1 MRKQF
6 SRALA
11 LAAVGAAPAV
21 VQAQT
26 AATVAGRVTAEG
38 GVPVAGASVFIPS
51 LNLGSTTRE
60 DGTYTFTV
68 PGARAAGQTV
78 TISVR
83 RVGYRTASAQ
93 ITLSGARL
101 RQDFT
106 IVASAVQLG
115 AVVVQGAGL
124 STTAERLGSVRT
136 AVDTQAIVR
145 ANEPNVTQALAA
157 KAPGVVVNQQAGD
170 PGASS
175 KIVIRG
181 LNTIQG
187 TGQPLFVVDGTP
199 INNQTVSTS
208 GGTNVGGATVTT
220 NRAYDLNPD
229 DIESVEVLKSAAA
242 AAIYGARASQGVILI
257 TTKKGRAGQTHYA
270 LRSTGSVDHVNR
282 VPSLQ
287 RSFNQGSRGRN
298 AVCADQ
304 DCVLTGA
311 SWGAPIAAGTPTYDQ
326 ARAIF
331 ENGHLLDNQLQASGG
346 SDRTT
351 FFVSGGSSDQNG
363 VIVGN
368 NDFFRRQTF
377 RLNATQ
383 RVSSA
388 FTASGN
394 FSYVDARG
402 GFVQRGSNISGIT
415 LGGWR
420 TTPTFNNRQYLD
432 TLYGLQRSYRYPNP
446 GPLSQNASR
455 VYDNPFF
462 VINRQQNTSNVGRAL
477 GNVNLG
483 YTPASFLT
491 INYTLGADYTSDERL
506 EGLPLSSS
514 ANPNGQVIRGNYVTY
529 IVDNLVNA
537 QLSHTFK
544 EGFETRLAI
553 GAELNSQRFQQNQTL
568 GSQLITDRLFQLSNA
583 ITVTPDVAN
592 GSDNRSLIRRESY
605 FAQLQQSVTQDLFA
619 TFTVRNDGFSTFGQ
633 SNRRNWFPSAQLAYV
648 FTNAF
653 NPGGVLS
660 DGKLRLAFGQTGTEP
675 GVYLTTGGF
684 IGGSPAVTGYYS
696 TGGFG
701 DQLYQGQNG
710 QGALSTFYRL
720 AQPNLRPERQN
731 ELEGGFD
738 VGLFR
743 NFADL
748 SFTMYRR
755 VARDVIFDLP
765 LPPSSG
771 FALQANN
778 AAKIQNRGVEVS
790 LNLRPVRTKDVD
802 LTLGFQYAQNRNRVL
817 SLIGADAV
825 GLPTGGYFGGSVT
838 PSAVVGYSLGVFRGV
853 DFARCGRGLT
863 TLGSDNVGAA
873 CAGAPNG
880 ALYIG
885 ADGFPIEDPTVRVIG
900 DPTPIWTGGFRPSV
914 RYRKLTVSALGDIR
928 RGGVTWN
935 GTKGALYNFGV
946 SADQN
951 IRATCTSSAQ
961 SSCKGNAYVFG
972 KNFTPGKPVDQATP
986 EPTVGPG
993 AGKPVAIGQVWYTN
1007 LGSGFGPVSS
1017 QFLEPGNFFKLREL
1031 SLAYTFDQ
1039 PALRRIAGLSAVDV
1053 RVAGRNLFLSTK
1065 YTGVDPETNLGGA
1078 EVGAQGIDYFNTP
1091 LTRSVVFT
1099 VSLSR

>member
-1 MRKQF
+1 MHKQF

-11 LAAVGAAPAV
+11 MAAVGIAVPAMA
-21 VQAQT
+21 QAQT
-26 AATVAGRVTAEG
+26 AATVAGRVTSEG

-51 LNLGSTTRE
+51 LSVGSTTRE
-60 DGTYTFTV
+60 DGTYSFTV
-68 PGARAAGQTV
+68 PGARATGQTV
-78 TISVR
+78 AVSVR
-83 RVGYRTASAQ
+83 RVGYRTATAQ
-93 ITLSGARL
+93 VTLAGGGRI

-106 IVASAVQLG
+106 IATSAVQLG

-145 ANEPNVTQALAA
+145 SNEPNVTQALAA
-157 KAPGVVVNQQAGD
+157 KAPGVIVNQQAGD

-199 INNQTVSTS
+199 INNETTSTS
-208 GGTNVGGATVTT
+208 GGTNVGGATVST

-257 TTKKGRAGQTHYA
+257 TTKRGRAGQTRYS
-270 LRSTGSVDHVNR
+270 LRSTGTVDHVNR
-282 VPSLQ
+282 LPSLQ
-287 RSFNQGSRGRN
+287 RSFGQGSGGKN
-298 AVCADQ
+298 AVCTVQ
-304 DCVLTGA
+304 DCRLTSS
-311 SWGAPIAAGTPTYDQ
+311 SWGAPVAAGTPTYDQ

-331 ENGHLLDNQLQASGG
+331 ENGNLFDNALQASGG
-346 SDRTT
+346 TDRTT
-351 FFVSGGSSDQNG
+351 FFVSGASSDQNG
-363 VIVGN
+363 VIVG
-368 NDFFRRQTF
+368 DHDTYRRQSF

-383 RVSSA
+383 RVSSQ
-388 FTASGN
+388 FNVTGN
-394 FSYVDARG
+394 FSYIDSRG
-402 GFVQRGSNISGIT
+402 QFVQRGSNISGIT

-420 TTPTFNNRQYLD
+420 TPPTFNNNNYVD
-432 TLYGLQRSYRYPNP
+432 SASGLQRSYRFPNP
-446 GPLSQNASR
+446 SPLSGTAGR
-455 VYDNPFF
+455 GYDNPMF

-477 GNVNLG
+477 GNINVG
-483 YTPASFLT
+483 YSPASFLN

-506 EGLPLSSS
+506 EGLPQTSSS
-514 ANPNGQVIRGNYVTY
+514 NPFGQVTRGNYVTY
-529 IVDNLVNA
+529 IIDNLVNA
-537 QLSHTFK
+537 QASHTLR

-553 GAELNSQRFQQNQTL
+553 GAELNSQRYQQNQTL
-568 GSQLITDRLFQLSNA
+568 GSQLVTDQLYELSNA
-583 ITVTPDVAN
+583 ITVSPDVAN
-592 GSDNRSLIRRESY
+592 GADNRYLVRRESY
-605 FAQLQQSVTQDLFA
+605 FAQLQQSLFSDLFA
-619 TFTVRNDGFSTFGQ
+619 TVTVRNDGFSTFGAN
-633 SNRRNWFPSAQLAYV
+633 NRRNWFPSGQLAYV

-653 NPGGVLS
+653 NPGGKLS
-660 DGKLRLAFGQTGTEP
+660 DGKLRLAYGQTGTEP
-675 GVYLTTGGF
+675 GRYLTTGGF
-684 IGGSPAVTGYYS
+684 VGGSPAVSGYYGN
-696 TGGFG
+696 GGYG
-701 DQLYQGQNG
+701 DQLYQVQNG
-710 QGALSTFYRL
+710 QGTLSTYARL

-738 VGLFR
+738 VGFFR

-748 SFTMYRR
+748 SFTLYRR

-765 LPPSSG
+765 VAPSSG
-771 FALQANN
+771 FAVQANN

-790 LNLRPVRTKDVD
+790 FNLRPIRTKDVD
-802 LTLGFQYAQNRNRVL
+802 LTLGFQYAQNHNRVL

-825 GLPTGGYFGGSVT
+825 ALPTGGYFGGSVT

-863 TLGSDNVGAA
+863 TISGSDVGAA

-885 ADGFPIEDPTVRVIG
+885 SDGFPIADPTVRVIG

-928 RGGVTWN
+928 RGGVVWN

-946 SADQN
+946 SSDEN
-951 IRATCTSSAQ
+951 IRGGT
-961 SSCKGNAYVFG
+961 YVIG
-972 KNFTPGKPVDQATP
+972 QNFTPGKPVSDAKS
-986 EPTVGPG
+986 EAIVGPG
-993 AGKPVAIGQVWYTN
+993 ANKPVVIDQNWYQG
-1007 LGSGFGPVSS
+1007 LGSGFNPVAS
-1017 QFLEPGNFFKLREL
+1017 QFLERGSFFKLREL
-1031 SLAYTFDQ
+1031 SLAYSFDQ
-1039 PALRRIAGLSAVDV
+1039 AALRRVAGLSTIDV
-1053 RVAGRNLFLSTK
+1053 RVAGRNLITSTR